1 MAQDNTG
8 PAAAGPADPDPSNP
22 EFQAVLK
29 ALVDVYR
36 PILEADLKLVEDLA
50 AGKIV

>member
-8 PAAAGPADPDPSNP
+8 SAAAGPPDPDPSNP

-29 ALVDVYR
+29 ALVDIYR
-36 PILEADLKLVEDLA
+36 PILEGPGRGIRQSRTRL
-50 AGKIV
+50 